1 MIKKDHKILLIGPFP
16 NPISGVSLSNKKVK
30 ELLIGENKYSVGS
43 INTSYTE
50 FDEELG
56 VFSFK
61 KFFFYLKLNTKIFKI
76 LQFDKVYIIPGQTFL
91 GVLKYALFILFSST
105 FKKELIIHVH
115 GNHLGSEF
123 KLLKGLKKSIFR
135 FLISMFDKGIVLS
148 KSLESNLTPFLRKE
162 SIFILPNFA
171 EENLYAEDV
180 EVSSKEL
187 RIIYISN
194 LMSEKGIFFLLD
206 SLLELKKQNIPYS
219 ARIAGDIDKK
229 FEKDI
234 LKRLNEL
241 PNVTYLNI
249 VKGLE
254 KKKVLDWG
262 NIFVLPTFYKMEG
275 QPISIL
281 EAMASKNLIITTE
294 HAGIPDIIKDGVH
307 GFFVT
312 KKSSTSITKR
322 LLYLSENK
330 DVITN
335 IANRNKTYFLSN
347 FSVDKFKDRFLEIL
361 FYNINLK

>member
-1 MIKKDHKILLIGPFP
+1 
-16 NPISGVSLSNKKVK
+16 
-30 ELLIGENKYSVGS
+30 
-43 INTSYTE
+43 
-50 FDEELG
+50 
-56 VFSFK
+56 
-61 KFFFYLKLNTKIFKI
+61 
-76 LQFDKVYIIPGQTFL
+76 
-91 GVLKYALFILFSST
+91 
-105 FKKELIIHVH
+105 VH

-123 KLLKGLKKSIFR
+123 KLLKGIKKFIFR
-135 FLISMFDKGIVLS
+135 CLISMFDKGIVLS
-148 KSLESNLTPFLRKE
+148 KSLVSNLTPFLSKE
-162 SIFILPNFA
+162 LIFILPNFA
-171 EENLYAEDV
+171 EEKLYAEDV

-206 SLLELKKQNIPYS
+206 SLLELKKQNIPYR

-234 LKRLNEL
+234 LRRLKEL

-262 NIFVLPTFYKMEG
+262 NIFILPTFYKMEG

-294 HAGIPDIIKDGVH
+294 HAGIPDIIKNGVN
-307 GFFVT
+307 GFFVA

-322 LLYLSENK
+322 LLHLSENK

-347 FSVDKFKDRFLEIL
+347 FSVDKFKDRFLKIL
-361 FYNINLK
+361 SFKI

>member
-1 MIKKDHKILLIGPFP
+1 MIKKEHKILLIGPFP
-16 NPISGVSLSNKKVK
+16 NPISGVSISNKKVR

-43 INTSYTE
+43 INTSYPE

-56 VFSFK
+56 KFSFK
-61 KFFFYLKLNTKIFKI
+61 KVFFYLKLNIQIFKI
-76 LQFDKVYIIPGQTFL
+76 LKFDKVYITPGQTFF

-115 GNHLGSEF
+115 GNHLGIEF
-123 KLLKGLKKSIFR
+123 RLLKGVKKFIFR

-148 KSLESNLTPFLRKE
+148 KSLVSNLTPFLSKKF
-162 SIFILPNFA
+162 IFILPNFA
-171 EENLYAEDV
+171 EEKLYAEDV
-180 EVSSKEL
+180 EVCSKEL

-206 SLLELKKQNIPYS
+206 SLLELKKQNIPYK

-234 LKRLNEL
+234 LRRLKEL

-262 NIFVLPTFYKMEG
+262 NIFILPTFYKMEG

-294 HAGIPDIIKDGVH
+294 YAGIPDIIKNGVN
-307 GFFVT
+307 GFFVA
-312 KKSSTSITKR
+312 KQSSTSITKR

-330 DVITN
+330 DVITD

-361 FYNINLK
+361 SFKI

>member
-1 MIKKDHKILLIGPFP
+1 
-16 NPISGVSLSNKKVK
+16 
-30 ELLIGENKYSVGS
+30 
-43 INTSYTE
+43 
-50 FDEELG
+50 
-56 VFSFK
+56 
-61 KFFFYLKLNTKIFKI
+61 
-76 LQFDKVYIIPGQTFL
+76 
-91 GVLKYALFILFSST
+91 
-105 FKKELIIHVH
+105 
-115 GNHLGSEF
+115 
-123 KLLKGLKKSIFR
+123 
-135 FLISMFDKGIVLS
+135 
-148 KSLESNLTPFLRKE
+148 
-162 SIFILPNFA
+162 
-171 EENLYAEDV
+171 
-180 EVSSKEL
+180 
-187 RIIYISN
+187 
-194 LMSEKGIFFLLD
+194 MSEKGIFFLLD

>member
-1 MIKKDHKILLIGPFP
+1 MIKKENKILLIGPFP
-16 NPISGVSLSNKKVK
+16 NPISGVSLSNKKVR
-30 ELLIGENKYSVGS
+30 ELLIGENKYSVGF
-43 INTSYTE
+43 INTSYPE

-56 VFSFK
+56 AFSFNK
-61 KFFFYLKLNTKIFKI
+61 LIFYLKLNIKIFQI
-76 LQFDKVYIIPGQTFL
+76 LKFDKVYITPGQTFF

-123 KLLKGLKKSIFR
+123 KLLRGVKKSIFR
-135 FLISMFDKGIVLS
+135 FLISKFDKGIVLS
-148 KSLESNLTPFLRKE
+148 KSLESNLTPFLNKE

-171 EENLYAEDV
+171 EENLYAEDL
-180 EVSSKEL
+180 EIRSNEL
-187 RIIYISN
+187 KIIYISN

-206 SLLELKKQNIPYS
+206 SLLELKKQNIQYK

-234 LKRLNEL
+234 LKRLKKL

-249 VKGLE
+249 VKGPE
-254 KKKVLDWG
+254 KKKFLDWG
-262 NIFVLPTFYKMEG
+262 NIFILPTFYKMEG

-294 HAGIPDIIKDGVH
+294 HAGIPDIIKNGVH

-335 IANRNKTYFLSN
+335 IANRNKTYFLAN

>member
-1 MIKKDHKILLIGPFP
+1 
-16 NPISGVSLSNKKVK
+16 
-30 ELLIGENKYSVGS
+30 
-43 INTSYTE
+43 
-50 FDEELG
+50 
-56 VFSFK
+56 
-61 KFFFYLKLNTKIFKI
+61 
-76 LQFDKVYIIPGQTFL
+76 
-91 GVLKYALFILFSST
+91 
-105 FKKELIIHVH
+105 
-115 GNHLGSEF
+115 
-123 KLLKGLKKSIFR
+123 
-135 FLISMFDKGIVLS
+135 MFDKGIVLS
-148 KSLESNLTPFLRKE
+148 KSLESNLTPFLSKE

-206 SLLELKKQNIPYS
+206 SLLELKKQNIPYR
-219 ARIAGDIDKK
+219 ARIAGNIDKK

-234 LKRLNEL
+234 LKRLKEL

-249 VKGLE
+249 VRGLE

-262 NIFVLPTFYKMEG
+262 NIFILPTFYKMEG

-281 EAMASKNLIITTE
+281 EAMASKNLIITTA
-294 HAGIPDIIKDGVH
+294 HAGIPDIVKNGVH
-307 GFFVT
+307 GFFVA

-361 FYNINLK
+361 SVII

>member
-1 MIKKDHKILLIGPFP
+1 MIKKENKILLIGPFP
-16 NPISGVSLSNKKVK
+16 NPISGVSLSNKKVR
-30 ELLIGENKYSVGS
+30 ELLIGENKYSVGF
-43 INTSYTE
+43 INTSYPE

-56 VFSFK
+56 AFSFNK
-61 KFFFYLKLNTKIFKI
+61 LIFYLKLNIKIFQI
-76 LQFDKVYIIPGQTFL
+76 LKFDKVYITPGQTFF

-123 KLLKGLKKSIFR
+123 KLLRGVKKSIFR
-135 FLISMFDKGIVLS
+135 FLISKFDKGIVLS
-148 KSLESNLTPFLRKE
+148 KSLESNLTPFLNKE

-171 EENLYAEDV
+171 EENLYAEDL
-180 EVSSKEL
+180 EIRSNEL
-187 RIIYISN
+187 KIIYISN

-206 SLLELKKQNIPYS
+206 SLLELKKQNIQYK

-234 LKRLNEL
+234 LKRLKKL

-249 VKGLE
+249 VKGPE

-262 NIFVLPTFYKMEG
+262 NIFILPTFYKMEG

-335 IANRNKTYFLSN
+335 IANRNKTYFLAN

>member
-1 MIKKDHKILLIGPFP
+1 MIKKENKILLIGPFP
-16 NPISGVSLSNKKVK
+16 NPISGVSLSNKKVR
-30 ELLIGENKYSVGS
+30 ELLIGENKYSVGF
-43 INTSYTE
+43 INTSYPE

-56 VFSFK
+56 AFSFNK
-61 KFFFYLKLNTKIFKI
+61 LIFYLKLNIKIFQI
-76 LQFDKVYIIPGQTFL
+76 LKFDKVYITPGQTFF

-123 KLLKGLKKSIFR
+123 KLLRGVKKSIFR
-135 FLISMFDKGIVLS
+135 FLISKFDKGIVLS
-148 KSLESNLTPFLRKE
+148 KSLESNLTPFLNKE

-171 EENLYAEDV
+171 EENLYAEDL
-180 EVSSKEL
+180 EIRSNEL
-187 RIIYISN
+187 KIIYISN

-206 SLLELKKQNIPYS
+206 SLLELKKQNIQYK

-234 LKRLNEL
+234 LKRLKKL

-249 VKGLE
+249 VKGPE

-262 NIFVLPTFYKMEG
+262 NIFILPTFYKMEG

-294 HAGIPDIIKDGVH
+294 HAGIPDIIKNGVH

-335 IANRNKTYFLSN
+335 IANRNKTYFLAN